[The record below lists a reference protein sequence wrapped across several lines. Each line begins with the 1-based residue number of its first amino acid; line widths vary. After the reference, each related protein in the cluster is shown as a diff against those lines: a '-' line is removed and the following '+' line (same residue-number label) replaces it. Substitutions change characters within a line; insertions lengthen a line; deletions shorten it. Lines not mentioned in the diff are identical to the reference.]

1 MCPKLRHFYHHKRNE
16 QPLEQAGEACPSN
29 QKKVYGVDSMMI
41 KFLNNLNSISK
52 AFKHFST
59 QQNDLKILE
68 NLKTLVDTLRTTNS
82 INSKVEI
89 IKSKPELV
97 ELLLTIYSPDV
108 RFNIKST
115 SITRYMEKENAIINN
130 MEIAQFSLEDLLKML
145 KDRVITGKAA
155 ALKVISYIKK
165 YHEYEDLIKNVI
177 DKNLKARIGYDLIQR
192 VAINLETK
200 QDQESEIVNKST
212 YQKTEIPCVL
222 GHSIENHMKYF
233 EDSFSRG
240 EKWFISR
247 KYDGIRAF
255 IVFDHLND
263 SIEVLSRNKKPING
277 INPTVLDVL
286 RRSFLGL
293 NESIVLDGELVF
305 INQENESR
313 DDFSKS
319 ISIVKS
325 LEAKPIEGLQYKA
338 FDIISCKD
346 EIFSERVLK
355 LKAWFSNLNYSNF
368 VKIVNQELITVFN
381 YDQLISKAN
390 ELGYEGFMLRRDV
403 LLRDGR
409 SRDLLKIKPFYDDEF
424 RVIDYELGPMRMINE
439 LEGVEKVELAL
450 LSIVINFKDNRVNVG
465 SGFTNSERIKFAKD
479 PSQILD
485 KIVTVRYQ
493 SESKVLGRENNS
505 LRFPIFKA
513 LHGKIRTE

>member
-1 MCPKLRHFYHHKRNE
+1 
-16 QPLEQAGEACPSN
+16 
-29 QKKVYGVDSMMI
+29 MML
-41 KFLNNLNSISK
+41 KFLNYINSISK
-52 AFKHFST
+52 AFKHFLT
-59 QQNDLKILE
+59 KENDQKLLE
-68 NLKTLVDTLRTTNS
+68 NLKTLVDNLRATNS
-82 INSKVEI
+82 INTKLEI

-97 ELLLTIYSPDV
+97 ELLRTIYSPYV

-115 SITRYMEKENAIINN
+115 SITRYMEKENALIKN
-130 MEIAQFSLEDLLKML
+130 MEIAQFSLENLLEML

-155 ALKVISYIKK
+155 ALKVINYIKT
-165 YHEYEDLIKNVI
+165 YPEYEDLIRNII

-192 VAINLETK
+192 ITINLETK
-200 QDQESEIVNKST
+200 QDQESKIVNKGTS
-212 YQKTEIPCVL
+212 QKTEIPCVL

-233 EDSFSRG
+233 ENSFNLG

-255 IVFDHLND
+255 IVFNHLND
-263 SIEVLSRNKKPING
+263 SIEVLSRNKKPIYG

-286 RRSFLGL
+286 RRSFVGL
-293 NESIVLDGELVF
+293 NESIILDGELVF
-305 INQENESR
+305 INQENEAR

-319 ISIVKS
+319 VSIVKS
-325 LEAKPIEGLQYKA
+325 LEAKSIEGLQYKA

-346 EIFSERVLK
+346 EIFSDRILK
-355 LKAWFSNLNYSNF
+355 LKACLSNLNHLNF

-381 YDQLISKAN
+381 YDKLISKAN
-390 ELGYEGFMLRRDV
+390 ELGYEGFMLRKDV
-403 LLRDGR
+403 LLKDGR

-424 RVIDYELGPMRMINE
+424 RVIDYDLGPMRMINE

-450 LSIVINFKDNRVNVG
+450 LSIVINFKGNRVNVG
-465 SGFTNSERIKFAKD
+465 SGFTNSERIKFAND

-493 SESKVLGRENNS
+493 SESKVLGRKNNS

-513 LHGKIRTE
+513 LHGKNRTE